1 MILKKLVSTVMI
13 FTMLMMCV
21 QPCFAATMEDMLDRY
36 GLDNTYNVG
45 TLPVTVLARESGSG
59 ENYSDSLEVLSV
71 ALKNGVGI
79 DYQATLDMTSI
90 KALFNKAFIERVLAD
105 DAAQAEFYRGKVTTD
120 VTVTITYPST
130 AVADDN
136 ELKTAGELDNATFQQ
151 VGDRTISQ
159 DGDNKVA
166 TIKYKNT
173 DTLTVQNLVDDDSHL
188 ANITFTLDNTIKY
201 NSDGYHRVSV
211 SLEGTTTIEFDN
223 DVKQFVTYDGASSHI
238 VSAATEHVLVVVPAE
253 PATCTEGGKTEGV
266 KCETHEGYECSV
278 HGKRHNGYDC
288 GINGTVEPKPTAPL
302 AHKVNGVFATAK
314 AEKVEPTCTE
324 DGIAEHWV
332 CTLCKVDFK
341 DASATPLT
349 TSLTIPKLG
358 HNTEISISGHS
369 ATCTM
374 DGQEATTMCSRCGFK
389 SGGKIIPATGHNIVQ
404 DTAVHATCTTPGK
417 TAGKHCLNCDYKVEQ
432 VDIAALGHNF
442 GDWVERTPATESSTG
457 LLERT
462 CQRGCGI
469 TETQIIPQKVPAH
482 VCSVNEALAKI
493 TPATCD
499 TAGSKQNYCECGK
512 PVGAAEVIPTI
523 GHNLTEV
530 AAKAATCTDKGIT
543 KHYKCSTCG
552 KLFRNSAATEVI
564 QSAETPVDMNNH
576 GTDNI
581 VTLPAVAASC
591 EEDGWTEGTKC
602 GKCNTVIIKQDRILK
617 AHTLELV
624 ASKAATCEDAG
635 VIKHWHCKVCNK
647 DFADDKT
654 TEMTV
659 DKYTINPLGHTWGDV
674 QVIQD
679 PTEDAEGLG
688 RKYCTRDSSH
698 YEDVTIAKKEH
709 IHNET
714 VYKVVTPATCTTDGK
729 EEKVYTC
736 CNDEYTG
743 ADKYRTISAAHT
755 FVNVAGQDPTCR
767 EEGIVAHNYCTVCN
781 KRFHPVTG
789 VEITEIK
796 IAKKPHEFHSGN
808 ISPIPGVIEKK
819 CDNCGEVIRIKS
831 NTNKVKVDTENSDPA
846 NNVKGD
852 REDAMTEKD
861 HKIAQDNNQK
871 LKVESE
877 MTIDETGLSKELD
890 DKIQNKDKAVEEK
903 VVLDIVL
910 KTINTFVDKTDD
922 NKVYDQKK
930 EIIEETE
937 DFFEIVINI
946 PESMRNKSDYRV
958 YRMHNGSHT
967 NNDIITETENF
978 YGEKIVSI
986 DHTHHTITIKVRRFS
1001 EYVLVAYTEQ
1011 QPEVIYPD
1019 PTPSTPSYG
1028 GGGSSSYTVKFNA
1041 NGGVVIADA
1050 KVKFGEK
1057 VTLPIPTRDGYV
1069 FAGWFTDSALT
1080 TPFDA
1085 NTAIKRNYV
1094 LYAKW
1099 IEAGECEGTEAD
1111 NCPCLKYNDL
1121 NPELWYHEGV
1131 DYVLN
1136 NGMMIGTGDKTFEP
1150 DTSVTRAMLVTVLWR
1165 AEGKP
1170 EATEDSTFADLKNG
1184 EYYVD
1189 AVEWAAKNGIVNGYT
1204 ETEFAPD
1211 DNIAREQIAAI
1222 MFRYAAY
1229 KGYDVSVG
1237 ENTNILS
1244 YTDYSQIS
1252 EYAIP
1257 AMQWA
1262 ADSGLMTGRTNS
1274 TLNPQADTTRAEI
1287 ATVLYR
1293 FFAAK

>member
-1 MILKKLVSTVMI
+1 MIVKKLIAAIMI
-13 FTMLMMCV
+13 FTMLMTCV
-21 QPCFAATMEDMLDRY
+21 QPCFAATMEDMYDRY
-36 GLDNTYNVG
+36 GLDNTYSVG

-59 ENYSDSLEVLSV
+59 DEYSDELEVLSA
-71 ALKNGVGI
+71 ALKAGVGV
-79 DYQATLDMTSI
+79 DYKATLTMTSI
-90 KALFNKAFIERVLAD
+90 RALFNKTFIERILAD

-120 VTVTITYPST
+120 VTVTVTYPGD
-130 AVADDN
+130 AVANDN
-136 ELKTAGELDNATFQQ
+136 ELKTAGGLDNAATFQQ
-151 VGDRTISQ
+151 VGDRTISV

-166 TIKYKNT
+166 TIKYKNA
-173 DTLTVQNLVDDDSHL
+173 DNLTVQDLVDDDSHL

-211 SLEGTTTIEFDN
+211 SLAGTTTIEFDN
-223 DVKQFVTYDGASSHI
+223 DVKQFVTYNGASSHI
-238 VSAATEHVLVVVPAE
+238 VSAATEHVLVVVPAI
-253 PATCTEGGKTEGV
+253 PATCTQNGWTEGV
-266 KCETHEGYECSV
+266 KCETHEGYACSV
-278 HGKRHNGYDC
+278 HGITHNGYDC
-288 GINGTVEPKPTAPL
+288 GINGTLEPQSTAPL
-302 AHKVNGVFATAK
+302 AHKTNNVFATVK
-314 AEKVEPTCTE
+314 AEKVEPTCTDE
-324 DGIAEHWV
+324 GVAEHWV
-332 CTLCKVDFK
+332 CTLCKEDFK

-349 TSLTIPKLG
+349 TSLVIPKLA
-358 HNTEISISGHS
+358 HNTEISIAGHA

-374 DGQEATTMCSRCGFK
+374 DGQEAATICSLCGFK

-404 DTAVHATCTTPGK
+404 DAAIPATCTTPGK
-417 TAGKHCLNCDYKVEQ
+417 TAGKHCSNCDYKVEQ
-432 VDIAALGHNF
+432 VDIAALGHSF
-442 GDWVERTPATESSTG
+442 GDWVESIPATESSTG

-462 CQRGCGI
+462 CQRCDT
-469 TETQIIPQKVPAH
+469 TETQPIPQKVPAH
-482 VCSVNEALAKI
+482 VCSANDALAKI

-499 TAGSKQNYCECGK
+499 TAGSKQNYCECGQ
-512 PVGAAEVIPTI
+512 PVGAAEVIPAT
-523 GHNLTEV
+523 GHTLTEV
-530 AAKAATCTDKGIT
+530 AAKAATCTDKGII

-552 KLFRNSAATEVI
+552 KLFRDSAATEVI

-581 VTLPAVAASC
+581 VILPAVAASC

-674 QVIQD
+674 QVIQI

-688 RKYCTRDSSH
+688 RKYCTRDNSH
-698 YEDVTIAKKEH
+698 YEDVEIAKLNH

-736 CNDEYTG
+736 CNDPYTG
-743 ADKYRTISAAHT
+743 DDKYRTIPAQHT
-755 FVNVAGQDPTCR
+755 IVNVPLQDSTCR
-767 EEGIVAHNYCTVCN
+767 EEGIVAHKYCTVCN
-781 KRFHPVTG
+781 KRFDPVTG
-789 VEITEIK
+789 AEITEVK
-796 IAKKPHEFHSGN
+796 IGKKDHVFHSGN
-808 ISPIPGVIEKK
+808 ISTTPGDIEKK
-819 CDNCGEVIRIKS
+819 CDNCGEIIRIKS
-831 NTNKVKVDTENSDPA
+831 NTDKAKGNESNHANKI
-846 NNVKGD
+846 KGD

-861 HKIAQDNNQK
+861 HKIAEDNNQK

-910 KTINTFVDKTDD
+910 KTINTFVDKDD
-922 NKVYDQKK
+922 ESIIYDQKK

-946 PESMRNKSDYRV
+946 PESMRNQNDYRV
-958 YRMHNGSHT
+958 YRIHKGNHT
-967 NNDIITETENF
+967 NNDIITETENS

-986 DHTHHTITIKVRRFS
+986 DQTHYTITIKVRKFS

-1019 PTPSTPSYG
+1019 PTPSTPSYS
-1028 GGGSSSYTVKFNA
+1028 GGSSSYTVKFNV
-1041 NGGVVIADA
+1041 NGGIILNSIVV
-1050 KVKFGEK
+1050 KRGEK
-1057 VTLPIPTRDGYV
+1057 VELPIPTRDGYI
-1069 FAGWFTDSALT
+1069 FAGWYTDSAFK
-1080 TPFDA
+1080 TPFDT
-1085 NTAIKRNYV
+1085 NTVINRNYV

-1099 IEAGECEGTEAD
+1099 IKAGECEGTAAD
-1111 NCPCLKYNDL
+1111 NCPCLKYSDL

-1150 DTSVTRAMLVTVLWR
+1150 DSSVTRAMLVTVLWR

-1170 EATEDSTFADLKNG
+1170 MATKDSTFADLKNG

-1189 AVEWAAKNGIVNGYT
+1189 AVKWAAENGIVNGYT
-1204 ETEFAPD
+1204 ETEFAPND
-1211 DNIAREQIAAI
+1211 KLTREQIAAI
-1222 MFRYAAY
+1222 MFRYAGH

-1244 YTDYSQIS
+1244 YTDYNQIS

-1257 AMQWA
+1257 AMQWTA
-1262 ADSGLMTGRTNS
+1262 GSGLMTGRTSS
-1274 TLNPQADTTRAEI
+1274 TLNPKADTTRAEI
-1287 ATVLYR
+1287 ATILYR
-1293 FFAAK
+1293 FFSAK